1 MVISIITTFIF
12 TVGITLDV
20 LAYEREIRS
29 LSSKMAESIVKSG
42 KKTIAVV
49 DFVDLQGNVTELG
62 RFLAEEFS
70 VALAATE
77 KGFEV
82 VDRTHL
88 KSILSEHKLSSTGI
102 IDPATAR
109 KLGQIAGVGALVTG
123 SITPFGDSVRLSVKV
138 LDTATARVFGASSGD
153 IAKTKA
159 IEELLNRGIESTS
172 AAAGTSGSTRES
184 SGISVR
190 LPLAGKGIESGG
202 FIFNPVKCVRKGDT
216 LTCSISY
223 VNKRDDEVRVAIRS
237 RQSFPHQGNYSASY
251 LTDNYGNQYPV
262 DVQIGN
268 KVSGK
273 YQSDGF
279 VEEIFL
285 SQTPVNVNFIS
296 TDVKQDATQATV
308 VILIWSLIK

>member
-1 MVISIITTFIF
+1 MFNRRRIDRNTN
-12 TVGITLDV
+12 
-20 LAYEREIRS
+20 IR
-29 LSSKMAESIVKSG
+29 
-42 KKTIAVV
+42 
-49 DFVDLQGNVTELG
+49 
-62 RFLAEEFS
+62 
-70 VALAATE
+70 
-77 KGFEV
+77 
-82 VDRTHL
+82 
-88 KSILSEHKLSSTGI
+88 
-102 IDPATAR
+102 
-109 KLGQIAGVGALVTG
+109 
-123 SITPFGDSVRLSVKV
+123 
-138 LDTATARVFGASSGD
+138 
-153 IAKTKA
+153 
-159 IEELLNRGIESTS
+159 
-172 AAAGTSGSTRES
+172 
-184 SGISVR
+184 
-190 LPLAGKGIESGG
+190 IESGG

-296 TDVKQDATQATV
+296 TDVKQDGV
-308 VILIWSLIK
+308 VKFLVEIFCGPLMHPFSNVPMPLSA